1 MAELAGTGPAQVNEY
16 RAYVMGADGHI
27 LNRIDLFCANDDQ
40 AKEQAE
46 ALVDGHDI
54 ELWQLGNYRRNA
66 GARESS
72 RHS

>member
-1 MAELAGTGPAQVNEY
+1 
-16 RAYVMGADGHI
+16 MGADGHI